1 MKKDLDTLM
10 QTQNLDALLVTGP
23 AQHNPA
29 MVYLTGGAHLSS
41 AELIKK
47 HGAAPLLFYNP
58 MERDEAASTGLKTRN
73 LGDYHLPALIKEEN
87 GSWIK
92 ALAARY
98 QRMLADV
105 ELKSGRIAV
114 YGQQDAGT
122 AYAIFSELQRLM
134 PELTLVGEL
143 TDSVLLQA
151 MMTKDENEVARIRH
165 MGQVTTDVVA
175 EVADFLT
182 SQRVQNETLVKIDG
196 EPLTIADV
204 KKRINLW
211 LAERGAE
218 NPQGTTFAIGRD
230 AAVPHSAGRPD
241 DVLKLGK
248 TIVFDIYPCEAGGG
262 YYYDFT
268 RTWCLGYA
276 TDEAQA
282 LYQDVLTVYRQIM
295 SELRVDTLCKQY
307 QRRACEMFEARGH
320 PTIQSE
326 PQTQEGY
333 VHGLGH
339 GVGLYIHER
348 PSFAT
353 TSGETDRLLPGA
365 VVTIEPGLYYPQR
378 GLGVRLEDTV
388 WVRPDGQMEI
398 LATFPLDLVL
408 PVN

>member
-1 MKKDLDTLM
+1 MKKDLDALM
-10 QTQNLDALLVTGP
+10 QAHNLDALLVTGP
-23 AQHNPA
+23 GRHNPA
-29 MVYLTGGAHLSS
+29 MVYLTGGTHLSS
-41 AELIKK
+41 ADLIKK
-47 HGAAPLLFYNP
+47 RGAEPLLFYNP
-58 MERDEAASTGLKTRN
+58 MERDEAAITGLKTKD
-73 LGDYHLPALIKEEN
+73 LSDYHLPALIKEEN
-87 GSWIK
+87 GSWIR
-92 ALAARY
+92 ALAIRY
-98 QRMLADV
+98 QRMLADQ

-114 YGQQDAGT
+114 FGQQDAGS
-122 AYAIFSELQRLM
+122 AYAVFSELQKLM

-143 TDSVLLQA
+143 EDSVLLQA

-165 MGQVTTDVVA
+165 MGQVTVDVVS

-182 SQRVQNETLVKIDG
+182 SQRVRNETLYKIDG

-204 KKRINLW
+204 KRRINLW

-218 NPQGTTFAIGRD
+218 NPQGTTFAVGRD

-241 DVLKLGK
+241 DVLKLGQ

-268 RTWCLGYA
+268 RTWSLGYA

-282 LYQDVLTVYRQIM
+282 LYQDVLAVYHQIM
-295 SELRVDTLCKQY
+295 SELHVDTLCKQY
-307 QRRACEMFEARGH
+307 QQRACEMFEARGH
-320 PTIQSE
+320 PTIKSE

-348 PSFAT
+348 PSFAA
-353 TSGETDRLLPGA
+353 TSGDADRLLPGA

-388 WVRPDGQMEI
+388 WVSPDGQMET
-398 LATFPLDLVL
+398 LAAFPLDLVL